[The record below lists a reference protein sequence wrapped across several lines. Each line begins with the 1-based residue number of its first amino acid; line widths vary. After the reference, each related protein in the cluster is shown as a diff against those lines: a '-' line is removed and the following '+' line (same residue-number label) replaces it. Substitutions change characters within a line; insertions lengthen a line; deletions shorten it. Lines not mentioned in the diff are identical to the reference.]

1 MTRVDPGGNKAVIEV
16 YHVYKRYG
24 AHPTL
29 SDLNITV
36 RENEFLFV
44 TGPSG
49 AGKTTFLKLLFLD
62 ETVSEGHIVV
72 NGINLQ
78 RIPRKRIPFLRRQIG
93 VVFQDFRLI
102 THYTVFENVAL
113 VLEAIGA
120 DRKFIP
126 KRVRQVLRM
135 VGLAE
140 AADAY
145 PPGLSG
151 GEQQRV
157 AVARAAVAKPAILLA
172 DEPTGNLDKVTAEL
186 VFRLFERLHDKGTT
200 VIVATHDKSL
210 LEQAHG
216 RIMRLDQGR
225 MEIQAG

>member
-1 MTRVDPGGNKAVIEV
+1 MTRVDRGGNKTVIEV

-29 SDLNITV
+29 SDLNLTV

-72 NGINLQ
+72 NGMNLQ

-102 THYTVFENVAL
+102 RHCTVFENVAL
-113 VLEAIGA
+113 VLEAVGA

-126 KRVRQVLRM
+126 KRVRQVLHM
-135 VGLAE
+135 VGLTG
-140 AADAY
+140 AANAY

-172 DEPTGNLDKVTAEL
+172 DEPTGNLDTATAEL
-186 VFRLFERLHDKGTT
+186 VFRLFEQLHDKGTT
-200 VIVATHDKSL
+200 VIVATHDKAL

-216 RIMRLDQGR
+216 RIMRLDHGR

>member
-102 THYTVFENVAL
+102 RHYTVFENVAL

>member
-1 MTRVDPGGNKAVIEV
+1 MDTSGDRAVIEV
-16 YHVYKRYG
+16 YHVFKRYG
-24 AHPTL
+24 SHPTL
-29 SDLNITV
+29 YDLNLTV
-36 RENEFLFV
+36 RKNEFLFV

-78 RIPRKRIPFLRRQIG
+78 RIPRKRVPFLRRQIG

-102 THYTVFENVAL
+102 DHYTVYENISL
-113 VLEAIGA
+113 VLEATDC
-120 DRKFIP
+120 DRNYIP

-135 VGLAE
+135 VGLAH
-140 AADAY
+140 ASDAY

-157 AVARAAVAKPAILLA
+157 AVARAAVANPLILLA
-172 DEPTGNLDKVTAEL
+172 DEPTGNLDISTAEM
-186 VFRLFERLHDKGTT
+186 VFELFEQLHAIGTT
-200 VIVATHDKSL
+200 IIVATHDKEL
-210 LEQAHG
+210 LERAQG
-216 RIMRLDQGR
+216 RVMTLNRGR
-225 MEIQAG
+225 MEMQSPS